1 MNRSQRYFIS
11 LAGSLFLAFGLY
23 HAPVQAATGDGDG
36 TPAIWK
42 EDFSDTTLT
51 KGSLIPEGWTVRG
64 KPGTKPAVFSVIKDD
79 ADVSP
84 YLHIEADN
92 ASATLI
98 TKAEGLDLRK
108 TPMLKW
114 RWRIVEL
121 PQGADGRVSAKDDQA
136 IGIYIGTGGFGS
148 NKSISYRWDT
158 LTPKG
163 SEGNASYGAGT
174 VKVKWYTLRNGDDA
188 KKGEWISEERDIAKD
203 FKDAWGF
210 YPEKVYVSVS
220 CNSQYTGTKASADLN
235 WIEFAP
241 GVDYSLAEVSD
252 QKKSSQTISKS
263 FSATSTQDRVIN

>member
-1 MNRSQRYFIS
+1 MNKSQRYFIS
-11 LAGSLFLAFGLY
+11 LAGSLFLAFGFHNTAV
-23 HAPVQAATGDGDG
+23 HADTEKEKGM
-36 TPAIWK
+36 PAIWK

-51 KGSLIPEGWTVRG
+51 KGSLVPDGWTVRG
-64 KPGTKPAVFSVIKDD
+64 KPGTKPAVFSVINDD
-79 ADVSP
+79 TGASP

-98 TKAEGLDLRK
+98 TKAEGIDLN
-108 TPMLKW
+108 TTSLLKW

-121 PQGADGRVSAKDDQA
+121 PQGADGRISAKDDQA
-136 IGIYIGTGGFGS
+136 IGIYVGTGGFGS

-174 VKVKWYTLRNGDDA
+174 VKVKWYTLRNSDDA

-210 YPEKVYVSVS
+210 CPKKVYVSVS
-220 CNSQYTGTKASADLN
+220 CNSQYTGTRAAADLN
-235 WIEFAP
+235 WIEFVP
-241 GVDYSLAEVSD
+241 SVDHGLAEIHD
-252 QKKSSQTISKS
+252 QKKSSLTISRNV
-263 FSATSTQDRVIN
+263 SATPAQDRVIN